1 MRKQS
6 TFPVWVTALALLIL
20 LILGFGLMIPW
31 LGFYWDDWPIVLA
44 ARLQGVSAFW
54 EYYRLERPFSAWTYV
69 ATIPILGTT
78 PLVWNIFTLLLRWL
92 TVVGMWL

>member
-1 MRKQS
+1 MGHCVS
-6 TFPVWVTALALLIL
+6 ITHPANP
-20 LILGFGLMIPW
+20 GFRADDPLVGL
-31 LGFYWDDWPIVLA
+31 FWDDWPIVLA

-69 ATIPILGTT
+69 VTIPILGTT

>member
-20 LILGFGLMIPW
+20 LILVFGLMIPW
-31 LGFYWDDWPIVLA
+31 LGYYWDDWPIVLA

-54 EYYRLERPFSAWTYV
+54 EYYRLERPFSTWTYV
-69 ATIPILGTT
+69 VTIPILGTT